1 MGVRGLLKYI
11 RSDRSTIKLDSIRL
25 FKRGDEKVVL
35 ICDLLA
41 IFYWLIEFLHKAK
54 VTCKDY
60 SPYSAIYGGNFK
72 DYKERILEFVKSLQF
87 INIEPIFFWD
97 GPQGSSFDYDQKL
110 GAWTERSNK
119 TLGKVKENSEIC
131 KFHATEIKFEK
142 RIKQTL
148 LFEELVRALRDAGVT
163 VNLCDGEADN
173 VMAQYVREHKEV
185 CTILTNDTD
194 IALMSGVS
202 MVHYKFFDRR
212 DSLEI
217 SRPVLKR
224 SHEICCDIMRPQY
237 LARDLKIDERCLPAL
252 AILCGNDFT
261 SLLNQKI
268 HIRDSLGLSY
278 PFIVSASVWIKHHED
293 DCKTADLFLRIKQI
307 REICENCPEY
317 RDAVRHSYNF
327 YQGINL
333 ASECVGLPVSPIHD
347 LIVEKVK
354 QFKMDRQFL
363 PLVKCGIIWRDE
375 IEQLDEQLP
384 CIHEILLPVR
394 KLLYK
399 LLCIPH
405 VTEYGQRCIDNFV
418 QLKIDV
424 TPCKPETLSTLTKLP
439 FDIKMQLIFN
449 ALLSCTHQNI
459 EVMDDDSITKDIF
472 LLGNANSKLP
482 VVALDEKDT
491 NIEEIKNYIGA
502 TLTCTCIMF
511 ATKSKLIP
519 PKYIDPVIMACFCC
533 AIDETP
539 PQLAAR
545 PGPTGVTIGAQFMV
559 ILRHA
564 RWLASLLGLEE
575 LLPLP
580 SSIFQPFVYIPLH
593 GTAFKISQKK
603 DRFYNE
609 DKKVHEYYKEML
621 RDKNFIKYKNLVTAS
636 DYCLDSV
643 VKQYLRTKVVL
654 LEQRISATATQKS
667 IKTKKK
673 L

>member
-11 RSDRSTIKLDSIRL
+11 RSDHSTIKLQSIRL
-25 FKRGDEKVVL
+25 FKRGDEKVIL

-72 DYKERILEFVKSLQF
+72 DYEKRILDFVKALQF

-110 GAWTERSNK
+110 DTWTERSTK
-119 TLGKVKENSEIC
+119 TLKKVKENSEIC
-131 KFHATEIKFEK
+131 KFHAAEIKFEK

-148 LFEELVRALRDAGVT
+148 LFEELVHALRDAGVT
-163 VNLCDGEADN
+163 VNLCEGEADN
-173 VMAQYVREHKEV
+173 IMAQYAREHKEI

-194 IALMSGVS
+194 LALMSGVS
-202 MVHYKFFDRR
+202 MIHYKFFDRR

-224 SHEICCDIMRPQY
+224 SHEICCDIMKPQY
-237 LARDLKIDERCLPAL
+237 LARDLKIDEKCLPAL

-261 SLLNQKI
+261 LPLNQRI

-278 PFIVSASVWIKHHED
+278 PFVVSASVWIKHHEN
-293 DCKTADLFLRIKQI
+293 DCKTADSFLSIKQI

-317 RDAVRHSYNF
+317 HDAVRHSYNF
-327 YQGINL
+327 YQGVNL
-333 ASECVGLPVSPIHD
+333 ASECVGLPVSPFHD
-347 LIVEKVK
+347 LIIEKVK

-363 PLVKCGIIWRDE
+363 ALVKSGIIWRDE
-375 IEQLDEQLP
+375 IEQLDEQFP

-399 LLCIPH
+399 LLCISH
-405 VTEYGQRCIDNFV
+405 ATEYGQHHIDSFV
-418 QLKIDV
+418 QLKLDV
-424 TPCKPETLSTLTKLP
+424 TPCKPETLSILTKLP
-439 FDIKMQLIFN
+439 FDIKMQLICN
-449 ALLSCTHQNI
+449 ALLTCTDKNI
-459 EVMDDDSITKDIF
+459 EVMDDDSITNDIF
-472 LLGNANSKLP
+472 LLKYANSKLP
-482 VVALDEKDT
+482 VLDEKDT
-491 NIEEIKNYIGA
+491 DIEEIKNYIGA
-502 TLTCTCIMF
+502 ALTCACIKF
-511 ATKSKLIP
+511 AIKSKLIP

-539 PQLAAR
+539 PKLAAR

-580 SSIFQPFVYIPLH
+580 SSIFQPFIYIPLH
-593 GTAFKISQKK
+593 GTAFKIFRKEHFHN
-603 DRFYNE
+603 D
-609 DKKVHEYYKEML
+609 DKTVYEYYKKIF
-621 RDKNFIKYKNLVTAS
+621 DNKKFIKYKNLIIAS

-643 VKQYLRTKVVL
+643 VNQYLRTKVSL
-654 LEQRISATATQKS
+654 LEQKLSSTTQKS